1 MTMVYK
7 LGYEEDEKSEEEEKE
22 MRKKENEKGVEI
34 QE

>member
-7 LGYEEDEKSEEEEKE
+7 VGYEEDEKSEEEEKE